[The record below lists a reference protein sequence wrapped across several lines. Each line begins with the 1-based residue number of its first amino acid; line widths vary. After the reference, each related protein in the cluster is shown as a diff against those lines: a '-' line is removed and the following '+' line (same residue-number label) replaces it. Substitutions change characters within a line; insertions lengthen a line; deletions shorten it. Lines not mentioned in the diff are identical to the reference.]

1 MTIVT
6 KFAANWV
13 KKAKRQSFWRPISSK
28 IELAKEK
35 KGEKEKARKKKG
47 GEEKKAMVA
56 LLGFIMATLAGKKEL
71 FDGSDLS
78 GGNFFKNPARHK
90 LR

>member
-1 MTIVT
+1 
-6 KFAANWV
+6 
-13 KKAKRQSFWRPISSK
+13 
-28 IELAKEK
+28 
-35 KGEKEKARKKKG
+35 
-47 GEEKKAMVA
+47 MVA
-56 LLGFIMATLAGKKEL
+56 LLGFIMATLGEKKKKL